1 MITKRAYTPEDCLK
15 FYHMPQIFYNKESK
29 YFKLMKNGIAREL
42 YMLLKDRNELS
53 IKNGWIDKEG
63 YIYFYFKQEELAE
76 MLRVSPPTL
85 RKAFNELKDA
95 ELIHVVRQG
104 MNLPNI
110 LYLLQP
116 ENDVETQ
123 EELGYKNSFYPD
135 GKILSVQGKNS
146 FYPDGK
152 ILSVQGK
159 NSFYPDGKIL
169 SSNNTKFNYTNNI
182 NTKRANNNSKAPVP
196 KEFYY
201 DWMKEDGE

>member
-15 FYHMPQIFYNKESK
+15 FYQMPQIFYNKESK

-152 ILSVQGK
+152 ILS
-159 NSFYPDGKIL
+159 
-169 SSNNTKFNYTNNI
+169 SNNTEFNYTNNI

>member
-15 FYHMPQIFYNKESK
+15 FYQMPQIFYNKESK

-152 ILSVQGK
+152 ILS
-159 NSFYPDGKIL
+159 
-169 SSNNTKFNYTNNI
+169 SNNTKFNYTNNI

-201 DWMKEDGE
+201 DWIKEDGE

>member
-1 MITKRAYTPEDCLK
+1 
-15 FYHMPQIFYNKESK
+15 
-29 YFKLMKNGIAREL
+29 
-42 YMLLKDRNELS
+42 MLLKDRNELS

-104 MNLPNI
+104 MNLPNN

-152 ILSVQGK
+152 IH
-159 NSFYPDGKIL
+159 
-169 SSNNTKFNYTNNI
+169 SSNNTKISYTNNI

>member
-15 FYHMPQIFYNKESK
+15 FYQMPQIFYNKESK

-152 ILSVQGK
+152 ILS
-159 NSFYPDGKIL
+159 
-169 SSNNTKFNYTNNI
+169 SNNTKFNYTNNI
-182 NTKRANNNSKAPVP
+182 NTKRANNNNNSKAPVP

>member
-15 FYHMPQIFYNKESK
+15 FYQMPQIFYNKESK

-135 GKILSVQGKNS
+135 GKILSVQ
-146 FYPDGK
+146 
-152 ILSVQGK
+152 VK

>member
-15 FYHMPQIFYNKESK
+15 FYQMPQIFYNKESK

-85 RKAFNELKDA
+85 RKAFNEFKEA

-123 EELGYKNSFYPD
+123 EELGY
-135 GKILSVQGKNS
+135 KNS

>member
-15 FYHMPQIFYNKESK
+15 FYQMPQIFYNKESK
-29 YFKLMKNGIAREL
+29 YFKLLKNGIAREL

-152 ILSVQGK
+152 ILS
-159 NSFYPDGKIL
+159 
-169 SSNNTKFNYTNNI
+169 SNNTKFNYTNNI

>member
-15 FYHMPQIFYNKESK
+15 FYQMPQIFYNKESK

-152 ILSVQGK
+152 ILS
-159 NSFYPDGKIL
+159 
-169 SSNNTKFNYTNNI
+169 SNNTKFNYTNNI

>member
-15 FYHMPQIFYNKESK
+15 FYQMPQIFYNKESK

-135 GKILSVQGKNS
+135 GKT
-146 FYPDGK
+146 
-152 ILSVQGK
+152 LSVQGK

>member
-15 FYHMPQIFYNKESK
+15 FYQMPQIFYNKESK

-135 GKILSVQGKNS
+135 E
-146 FYPDGK
+146 K

>member
-15 FYHMPQIFYNKESK
+15 FYQMPQIFYNKESK

-53 IKNGWIDKEG
+53 IKNGWIDKDG

-152 ILSVQGK
+152 ILS
-159 NSFYPDGKIL
+159 
-169 SSNNTKFNYTNNI
+169 SNNTKFNYTNNI

>member
-15 FYHMPQIFYNKESK
+15 FYQMPQIFYNKESK

-135 GKILSVQGKNS
+135 GKILS
-146 FYPDGK
+146 
-152 ILSVQGK
+152 
-159 NSFYPDGKIL
+159 
-169 SSNNTKFNYTNNI
+169 SNNTKFNYTNNI

>member
-15 FYHMPQIFYNKESK
+15 FYQMPQIFYNKESK

-123 EELGYKNSFYPD
+123 EELGYKNSFH
-135 GKILSVQGKNS
+135 
-146 FYPDGK
+146 PDGK